1 MSIKLSR
8 LVVSGS
14 DAASFLQGQTS
25 ADINKLTF
33 IGQDE
38 NDHHQ
43 GLSAICNRQGRVITL
58 FWAIKIDNETFHLLM
73 PDMLAEKMQKHLS
86 IFIFR
91 SKVKITLDEPN
102 QTDLDTLPKEL
113 IIPWITAENS
123 EEYVPQMLS
132 LDLLLAINFRKG
144 CYTGQE
150 IVARMQYLGKH
161 KRRLALISADN
172 AADLTINA
180 KLTDEAGKDAGNVVY
195 VEGSRALVVIRL
207 EHCHST
213 LKINAPIHIEKIWHE
228 EDTSEEIEEK

>member
-8 LVVSGS
+8 LIVSGS

-25 ADINKLTF
+25 ADINKLSF
-33 IGQDE
+33 IGQDA

-58 FWAIKIDNETFHLLM
+58 FWAIKIDSDTFHLLM
-73 PDMLAEKMQKHLS
+73 PEMLAEKIQKHLS

-91 SKVKITLDEPN
+91 SKVKITLDEPSP
-102 QTDLDTLPKEL
+102 TDLESLPKDL

-132 LDLLLAINFRKG
+132 LDLLLAINFKKG

-161 KRRLALISADN
+161 KRRLALISTDSST
-172 AADLTINA
+172 DLTVNA
-180 KLTDEAGKDAGNVVY
+180 KLTDEHGKDAGSVVY
-195 VEGSRALVVIRL
+195 AENNQALVVIRL
-207 EHCHST
+207 EHRNSA